1 MIVLFGG
8 EKGGAGKTTL
18 ATNIA
23 SFRTSK
29 QAETLLV
36 DTDRQSTSSFWCSV
50 REESGVVPRVSSI
63 QKYEKAVRT
72 EVKELNK
79 KYTDIIIDAGGRDSP
94 ELRGALLVC
103 NKAIF
108 PLRPSQFDLWTLSR
122 LNVLVETAKEINEE
136 LEAYVVVNMASPNP
150 NVKEAEDMKELVKEF
165 TQLGMMRTVI
175 YERIV
180 YRRAAV
186 DGMGVVEYKPEDTK
200 ATQEILNLY
209 EEIYGEIINEEK

>member
-1 MIVLFGG
+1 MIILFGG

-23 SFRTSK
+23 SLKTSK
-29 QAETLLV
+29 QPETLLV

-50 REESGVVPRVSSI
+50 REERGVIPRVSSI

-79 KYTDIIIDAGGRDSP
+79 KFSDIIIDAGGRDSP
-94 ELRGALLVC
+94 ELRGSLLVC

-122 LNVLVETAKEINEE
+122 LNVLVETAREINEE

-150 NVKEAEDMKELVKEF
+150 NVKEVEEMKELVKEF
-165 TQLGMMRTVI
+165 TQLGMLKTVI

-186 DGMGVVEYKPEDTK
+186 EGMGVIEYKPEDAK
-200 ATQEILNLY
+200 AVQEIVSLY
-209 EEIYGEIINEEK
+209 EEIYGAIENE

>member
-1 MIVLFGG
+1 MIILLGG

-23 SFRTSK
+23 SLRTFK
-29 QAETLLV
+29 QPETLLV

-50 REESGVVPRVSSI
+50 REERGVLPRVNSI

-79 KYTDIIIDAGGRDSP
+79 KFDDIIIDAGGRDSP

-136 LEAYVVVNMASPNP
+136 LEASVLVNMASPNP
-150 NVKEAEDMKELVKEF
+150 QVKEVEEMKELVKEF
-165 TQLGMMRTVI
+165 TQLGMLNTI
-175 YERIV
+175 IHERIV

-186 DGMGVVEYKPEDTK
+186 EGMGVLEYKPEDIK
-200 ATQEILNLY
+200 AVNEIVNLY
-209 EEIYGEIINEEK
+209 EEIYRAIENE

>member
-1 MIVLFGG
+1 MIILFGG

-23 SFRTSK
+23 ALRTLR
-29 QAETLLV
+29 QPETLLV
-36 DTDRQSTSSFWCSV
+36 DTDRQSTSSFWCAV
-50 REESGVVPRVSSI
+50 REESNIDPRVNSI
-63 QKYEKAVRT
+63 QKYEKAVRN

-79 KYTDIIIDAGGRDSP
+79 KYDDIIIDAGGRDSP
-94 ELRGALLVC
+94 ELRGSLLVS

-122 LNVLVETAKEINEE
+122 LNVLVETAKEINDT

-150 NVKEAEDMKELVKEF
+150 NVKEVEEMKELVKEF
-165 TQLGMMRTVI
+165 TQLGILNTII
-175 YERIV
+175 YERII

-186 DGMGVVEYKPEDTK
+186 QGMGVLEYKPEDTK
-200 ATQEILNLY
+200 ATQEILGLY
-209 EEIYGEIINEEK
+209 EELYGV